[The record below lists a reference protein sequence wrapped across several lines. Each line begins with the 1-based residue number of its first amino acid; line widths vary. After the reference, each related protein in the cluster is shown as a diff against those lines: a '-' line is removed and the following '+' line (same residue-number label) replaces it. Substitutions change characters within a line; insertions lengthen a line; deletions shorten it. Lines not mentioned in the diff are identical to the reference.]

1 MEREDLEYIKKFG
14 KITIAEACR
23 HFNINQSNLRRGSYG
38 KEVEKK
44 VRKYLENKL
53 SKIYWEECE
62 VYVKDN
68 SLLDR

>member
-38 KEVEKK
+38 KDVEKN
-44 VRKYLENKL
+44 VRKYLECKL
-53 SKIYWEECE
+53 SKIYMEECE